1 MLSQSEEN
9 YLKVIFS
16 LQSEKEIKSV
26 STNDISQ
33 KVQTKASSV
42 TDMLKKLSDKK
53 LVIYKKYRGVKLTQS
68 GEAFAKKV
76 IRSHR
81 LWECFMV
88 DKLGFAWN
96 EVHETA
102 EQLEHVKSDELIDK
116 LDDFLANP
124 KFDPHGDPIPDK
136 EGNMEVKHTLMLSNL
151 DIGDSGILEGLKNSS
166 DNFLQYLNNKNLV
179 LGDIIEV
186 KNMESFD
193 NSMLVRTG
201 NNEFTISHEVAQ
213 NLLVKMI

>member
-9 YLKVIFS
+9 YLKIIFS
-16 LQSEKEIKSV
+16 LQFEENKLV
-26 STNDISQ
+26 STNDIAQ
-33 KVQTKASSV
+33 KTKTKASSV

-53 LVIYKKYRGVKLTQS
+53 LVNYKKYRGVKLTKL
-68 GEAFAKKV
+68 GEFNAKKV

-102 EQLEHVKSDELIDK
+102 EQLEHVKSDELIDR
-116 LDDFLANP
+116 LDEFLGKP

-136 EGNMEVKHTLMLSNL
+136 EGNIAKSNTFMLSEL
-151 DIGDSGILEGLKNSS
+151 EIGHFGILEGLKNSS
-166 DNFLQYLNNKNLV
+166 DDFLKYLNNKKLA
-179 LGDIIEV
+179 LGDKIKV
-186 KNMESFD
+186 KNIELFD
-193 NSMLVRTG
+193 NSVLIKTK
-201 NNEFTISHEVAQ
+201 NYEFTISSEVAQ
-213 NLLVKMI
+213 NLLVKII